1 MSEQLTGFCPNCGN
15 KLVYAKNDAT
25 VTCYACDSVITAE
38 ELSGKTASGA
48 ANEGISAAAS
58 MSLMMMGFDNPESG
72 VVFIENF
79 FDNYDWEAYAEDTD
93 IAIPDIAE
101 VVKNNKMKNGACATS
116 WYLDYKALAYPVRK
130 KIEGLAL
137 LQDKM
142 AALYNPV
149 DSTNAYQI
157 FDTFRRVSTILKNTE
172 SDIFKQLETAI
183 KYAEKFELDAAL
195 LSEMKADIEEL
206 KSMFENDVYIAK
218 DINEVAAYVDA
229 SKVASREKALELSDK
244 GINAEEV
251 YANALARYNDGS
263 PNKNAALM
271 LFEQVRGYEESAEYI
286 KKINQY
292 FSFNGEVYRAFGK
305 HFIYKQE
312 DYTPTLDIKQLKA
325 QGCSGFLKKAPAAP
339 AEDAP
344 QAVKALSLYEIIDGM
359 PAKDATIKGIT
370 QIITCYGSRLYYIKS
385 NAGIYCFD
393 IYSRTETCICKGLD
407 VDFMADKCKI
417 MSNGS
422 SFYIVKVYK
431 EEAKALEIAKGCSL
445 MQSFGKKSA
454 PSTKASTEDHVLN
467 PYCVVV
473 VDMKSNT
480 CETIIREMAEF
491 ERNYGDKIFYYYSYK
506 PEVVQSGCM
515 SKFKK
520 VEEPEAKKK
529 LMVCDLITRTS
540 KEISEDCQLH
550 TVSGD
555 YILYSM
561 WRPNQYNK
569 DLHAFNLETNGD
581 TVIEKNIY
589 NYFNVFDD
597 KVYYTVGNSEYSPLV
612 RNNLE
617 GTERIEVMPNVE
629 NIICERGGWLYVQK
643 GRGFNSL
650 LAKVSSDGT
659 KVVVICTQVKQYVRF
674 DGNYMYYVDI
684 YNNLRVVRIDGKC
697 NRKLA
702 ENVNKIFPCDDG
714 LYYTRQ
720 ETVAKKESALS
731 LYLMDKNGRNI
742 KKVVFNVDCVQNDQ
756 TTNTLYLSKAE
767 NVRFKVYAPKQED
780 KATYEFHKI
789 TKYSILDK
797 ATGECELFLTLGW
810 PSSETQTGC
819 LKKKSVA
826 MVYVEAPIRPTYERE
841 DITDT
846 TNPEDAAL
854 DTPTPTQPGCGAPAG
869 KSSNA
874 GCASLL
880 KAVGGTSN
888 LPNKG
893 GKQSAQT
900 KLSSVKTA
908 KAAKSTTTSKSARK
922 VDFKTVAVSYIGLVM
937 LALGV
942 FMFTNRNT
950 NMNETPFGWGNLIL
964 CTVAGIICIVLA
976 LNLLG
981 ILPFPL
987 KKSKRGKPT
996 AAIYILAAV
1005 LWLLTGFWG
1014 IGSAF
1019 GSHSSGAG
1027 SNESYSYL
1035 YLNSESYVYLEN
1047 GEKENYKIDVKESGN
1062 YILEISDCSYDLEVY
1077 TSDYGWKT
1085 IYYGTTETSLYLYS
1099 GTNSISFRLT
1109 SSYSSDGIYVKI
1121 SKEPSATSVSL
1132 DSEQW
1137 VSLSDGQVQKFKVN
1151 VPNSGKYLVKLTNCY
1166 SEVVFYSSSDGT
1178 SYLNSDNAYQV
1189 VVYLY
1194 SGDNEFDLSYYSSY
1208 TSGSFYV
1215 EITDAYTT
1223 LDLDSS
1229 SYIYLSEN
1237 QDQMFKIDVPETGDY
1252 LVTLSG
1258 SSFAV
1263 EYYSSY
1269 DGTSYLNSGNDYQAV
1284 VDMSSGTN
1292 EFTLSAYYSSD
1303 YGSFYVTITKAP
1315 TPVSLNSSTYVSLS
1329 EGETEKFS
1337 IDVTNSGKYL
1347 VKLTSCYYEVKFYS
1361 SYDGTSYL
1369 NSSNNYQAV
1378 VDMSSGTNEFTL
1390 NYYSSYNSG
1399 SFYLYI
1405 EPASTEIELDSSEYV
1420 SLSSGETEKF
1430 SIDVARS
1437 GEYLITLTNC
1447 YYEVKFYSSYDGTSY
1462 LNSSNNYQVVVDM
1475 ASGTN
1480 EFTLNYYSSYNSGSF
1495 YLTVSHY
1502 EPFADDVTK
1511 IAGSSTFSDSG
1522 RSMYVGA
1529 YDVEWFEFVA
1539 PQAGY
1544 YTFSLDS
1551 YSYAYMVAY
1560 SDSTDSGS
1568 NYTYTFDK
1576 YMSKGESLFIKV
1588 KGYYDYTNYT
1598 TFYVSGSCVNTSNAP
1613 EMYTGSSY
1621 SAYVTEGGY
1630 VWFTFYGY
1638 SSYYYYV
1645 SVSTTSG
1652 YYNTT
1657 YIYDSYG
1664 SLKNSNS
1671 GYSSSSTSSYTSG
1684 GYYYVRI
1691 YSGSSQSV
1699 TVSISRSS
1707 Y

>member
-15 KLVYAKNDAT
+15 KLVYGKNDAT
-25 VTCYACDSVITAE
+25 VMCYACDSVITAE
-38 ELSGKTASGA
+38 ELSGKTSSSA
-48 ANEGISAAAS
+48 ATEGINATAS
-58 MSLMMMGFDNPESG
+58 MPLMMMGFDNPESG

-79 FDNYDWEAYAEDTD
+79 FDNYDWEGYAEDTD

-142 AALYNPV
+142 AAKYNPI
-149 DSTNAYQI
+149 DSTEALQI
-157 FDTFRRVSTILKNTE
+157 FDTFRSVSIILKKTE
-172 SDIFKQLETAI
+172 NEVFKQLETAI

-195 LSEMKADIEEL
+195 LSEMKADIEDL
-206 KSMFENDVYIAK
+206 KNMYENDVFIAK
-218 DINEVAAYVDA
+218 EINEVASYVEA
-229 SKVASREKALELSDK
+229 SKAASREKALELSDK

-271 LFEQVRGYEESAEYI
+271 LFEQVRGYEDSAEYI
-286 KKINQY
+286 SKINQY
-292 FSFNGEVYRAFGK
+292 FSFNNEVYRAFGK

-325 QGCSGFLKKAPAAP
+325 QGCSGFLKKKAPAAP

-344 QAVKALSLYEIIDGM
+344 QAVKALSLYEIIDGK
-359 PAKDATIKGIT
+359 PAKDATIRGIT

-385 NAGIYCFD
+385 NAGIHCFD

-422 SFYIVKVYK
+422 SFYMVKVYK
-431 EEAKALEIAKGCSL
+431 EETKAMEIAKGCSL
-445 MQSFGKKSA
+445 MQSFGKKSV
-454 PSTKASTEDHVLN
+454 PSTKASAEDHVLN

-480 CETIIREMAEF
+480 CETIIREMAKF
-491 ERNYGDKIFYYYSYK
+491 DCNYGDKIFYYYSYK

-540 KEISEDCQLH
+540 KEISEDCELH

-555 YILYSM
+555 YIIYSI
-561 WRPNQYNK
+561 WKNNEYNK
-569 DLHAFNLETNGD
+569 DLHAFNLETNFD
-581 TVIEKNIY
+581 SIIEKNIY
-589 NYFNVFDD
+589 NYFNVFDN

-612 RNNLE
+612 RNNIE
-617 GTERIEVMPNVE
+617 GTERIEVMPSVQ

-650 LAKVSSDGT
+650 LAKVSSDGSQ
-659 KVVVICTQVKQYVRF
+659 VVVICTQVKQYVRF

-684 YNNLRVVRIDGKC
+684 YNNLRVVRIDGKY
-697 NRKLA
+697 NRKIA
-702 ENVNKIFPCDDG
+702 ENVNKIFPCEEG

-742 KKVVFNVDCVQNDQ
+742 KKIVFNVDCVQNDK
-756 TTNTLYLSKAE
+756 TTNTLYLSKTE
-767 NVRFKVYAPKQED
+767 NVHFKVYAPNQED

-797 ATGECELFLTLGW
+797 ATGESELFLTLGW

-854 DTPTPTQPGCGAPAG
+854 DTPTNTQPGCGVPAG
-869 KSSNA
+869 KSNNA

-880 KAVGGTSN
+880 NSAGGKTN
-888 LPNKG
+888 LPNNG

-900 KLSSVKTA
+900 KLSSLKSA

-922 VDFKTVAVSYIGLVM
+922 FDFKTVAIAY
-937 LALGV
+937 LAIIMFLLGF
-942 FMFTNRNT
+942 FMFTRRNT
-950 NMNETPFGWGNLIL
+950 NMNESPFGWANLIL
-964 CTVAGIICIVLA
+964 CTLAGAICIVLA
-976 LNLLG
+976 LNLFG
-981 ILPFPL
+981 IIPFPF
-987 KKSKRGKPT
+987 KKSKRGKPIAIFYVL
-996 AAIYILAAV
+996 AAIM
-1005 LWLLTGFWG
+1005 WLLTGFWG
-1014 IGSAF
+1014 IGSVF
-1019 GSHSSGAG
+1019 GSHSSGEKG
-1027 SNESYSYL
+1027 SESYTYL
-1035 YLNSESYVYLEN
+1035 YLDSETYVYLEN
-1047 GEKENYKIDVKESGN
+1047 GEQGNYKIDLTESGN
-1062 YILEISDCSYDLEVY
+1062 YILEIRDYNSSELEVY
-1077 TSDYGWKT
+1077 TSYDGWKT
-1085 IYYGTTETSLYLYS
+1085 LYSGNTEMSLYLYS
-1099 GTNSISFRLT
+1099 GNNSISLRIP
-1109 SSYSSDGIYVKI
+1109 SYYSSDGFYVTL
-1121 SKEPSATSVSL
+1121 SKEPTTTSVSL
-1132 DSEQW
+1132 DSEQY
-1137 VSLSDGQVQKFKVN
+1137 VSLSDSQVQKFKVD
-1151 VPNSGKYLVKLTNCY
+1151 VPNAGKYLVKLTNCY
-1166 SEVVFYSSSDGT
+1166 DEVKFYSSNYGT
-1178 SYLNSDNAYQV
+1178 VYLNSSNNYQAV
-1189 VVYLY
+1189 VDMY
-1194 SGDNEFDLSYYSSY
+1194 SGTNEFELSYSSSY
-1208 TSGSFYV
+1208 TSGSFSMKI
-1215 EITDAYTT
+1215 EDAYTT

-1229 SYIYLSEN
+1229 TYVSLSGQEA
-1237 QDQMFKIDVPETGDY
+1237 MFKIDVPETGDY
-1252 LVTLSG
+1252 LVTLS
-1258 SSFAV
+1258 SASFEV

-1269 DGTSYLNSGNDYQAV
+1269 DGTSYLNSGNNYQAV
-1284 VDMSSGTN
+1284 VDMYSGSN
-1292 EFTLSAYYSSD
+1292 EFSLSAYDSSN
-1303 YGSFYVTITKAP
+1303 YGGFYVTVSKAP

-1337 IDVTNSGKYL
+1337 IDITNSGEYL
-1347 VKLTSCYYEVKFYS
+1347 IMLTSCYSEVKFYS

-1390 NYYSSYNSG
+1390 SYYSSYTSG

-1430 SIDVARS
+1430 EIDVARS
-1437 GEYLITLTNC
+1437 GEYLVTLTNC
-1447 YYEVKFYSSYDGTSY
+1447 YDEVKFYSSYNGTEY

-1495 YLTVSHY
+1495 YMTVSHY
-1502 EPFADDVTK
+1502 EPFAEDATK
-1511 IAGSSTFSDSG
+1511 IAGSSSFSDSG
-1522 RSMYVGA
+1522 RNMYVGA

-1551 YSYAYMVAY
+1551 YSYAYMVTY

-1568 NYTYTFDK
+1568 TYTYTFDK

-1588 KGYYDYTNYT
+1588 KGYSDYTNSVY
-1598 TFYVSGSCVNTSNAP
+1598 FYVSGSCVNASNAP

-1621 SAYVTEGGY
+1621 SAYVTAGGY
-1630 VWFTFYGY
+1630 VWFKFYGY
-1638 SSYYYYV
+1638 SNYYYYV
-1645 SVSTTSG
+1645 SVSAGG

-1664 SLKNSNS
+1664 SSQSSNS
-1671 GYSSSSTSSYTSG
+1671 GYSSYSTSTYCYG
-1684 GYYYVRI
+1684 EYYYVRI
-1691 YSGSSQSV
+1691 YSETSQNV
-1699 TVSISRSS
+1699 TLSLSRSS